1 MSKASIRRKPV
12 LASERSER
20 QGKTWQD
27 RFKSYTGPSEIKLV
41 QKPKAFPYS
50 ILLLVLLWIS
60 YYVLVMP
67 TKSAGISVCEGDFF
81 MLNSYYL
88 VYLCNA
94 HNAHENS
101 TLKMSTTW
109 YHLALTEWH
118 TSSKKTI
125 DEPLFIP
132 IQLVTLTGCLS
143 LGPSLSQVPEHGSWT
158 SCCSAFSAFPIAINH
173 GQRHIHLWASLVLS
187 RLYNATIARN
197 IFCVSLS
204 FPSSLHRVVLLNL
217 RSMRT
222 MRNTQLLHHR
232 PSRWPRMSL
241 TRRVRFRPSL
251 PPWTGTNAVVR
262 VR

>member
-1 MSKASIRRKPV
+1 
-12 LASERSER
+12 
-20 QGKTWQD
+20 
-27 RFKSYTGPSEIKLV
+27 
-41 QKPKAFPYS
+41 
-50 ILLLVLLWIS
+50 
-60 YYVLVMP
+60 MP

-81 MLNSYYL
+81 MLNSYS
-88 VYLCNA
+88 VTTLCTCA
-94 HNAHENS
+94 MHTMHMRTAPWRWVPHG
-101 TLKMSTTW
+101 TTW
-109 YHLALTEWH
+109 HSQNDTPPAR
-118 TSSKKTI
+118 KTI
-125 DEPLFIP
+125 DYPLFIP

-143 LGPSLSQVPEHGSWT
+143 LGSSLSQVPEHGSWT

-173 GQRHIHLWASLVLS
+173 GQRHIHLWASLVLP

-217 RSMRT
+217 RTMRT